1 MFMKLSSIPVVKLP
15 LVDVS
20 TDPLDLLVAGLALR
34 MKQLARTSPKFI
46 ELVHD
51 RAFRIQIGT
60 DLGVA
65 RQIIINH
72 GHIDTVAGS
81 PEKAD
86 FILQFA
92 DSEQGVK
99 TLLKG
104 DPTAFMTGMQDGS
117 IKMEGDFSLLVWFNQ
132 AAKLIPPKLPKPVKD
147 KVRQARA
154 FIKEKLVVTS
164 NKNSRSGVFL
174 YLCFNFQI
182 ESDWSIINQMNFHI
196 RSKNTCLNIFKL

>member
-1 MFMKLSSIPVVKLP
+1 MKLSLIPVVKLP

-46 ELVHD
+46 ESIYE
-51 RAFRIQIGT
+51 RNFRIQIGT

-65 RQIIINH
+65 RQIVIQNGQIE
-72 GHIDTVAGS
+72 TVSGS
-81 PEKAD
+81 ETPAD

-99 TLLKG
+99 TLVKG
-104 DPTAFMTGMQDGS
+104 DPTAFMTGMQNGT

-132 AAKLIPPKLPKPVKD
+132 VAKLIPPKVTKPVKE
-147 KVRQARA
+147 KIKLARA
-154 FIKEKLVVTS
+154 FIKEKIG
-164 NKNSRSGVFL
+164 K
-174 YLCFNFQI
+174 
-182 ESDWSIINQMNFHI
+182 
-196 RSKNTCLNIFKL
+196 

>member
-20 TDPLDLLVAGLALR
+20 TDPLDLLVAGLVLR

-46 ELVHD
+46 ELIHD

-65 RQIIINH
+65 RQIIINN
-72 GHIDTVAGS
+72 GQIDTVAGT

-99 TLLKG
+99 TLIKG
-104 DPTAFMTGMQDGS
+104 DPTAFMTGMQNGS

-132 AAKLIPPKLPKPVKD
+132 VARLIPPKLPKPVKD

-154 FIKEKLVVTS
+154 FIKEKTG
-164 NKNSRSGVFL
+164 R
-174 YLCFNFQI
+174 
-182 ESDWSIINQMNFHI
+182 
-196 RSKNTCLNIFKL
+196 